1 MTNRE
6 FYTAIVSGTVNDEV
20 KEFASEAIR
29 KMDERL
35 AARSSKPTKKQEE
48 NQVLKAS
55 ILKMLTAEP
64 MLAKEISE
72 KMEISVQKASALCRQ
87 LVETGDVKVVS
98 VKVPKKGEQKAYAIA

>member
-6 FYTAIVSGTVNDEV
+6 FFTAIIEGTMNDEV

-87 LVETGDVKVVS
+87 LVEAGDAKAVS
-98 VKVPKKGEQKAYAIA
+98 VKVPKKGEQKAYVIS

>member
-6 FYTAIVSGTVNDEV
+6 FYTAIVMGTINDEV
-20 KEFASEAIR
+20 KKFASEAIC
-29 KMDERL
+29 KMDKRL
-35 AARSSKPTKKQEE
+35 ATRSSKPTKKQEE

-87 LVETGDVKVVS
+87 LVETGEAKAVGI
-98 VKVPKKGEQKAYAIA
+98 KVPKKGEQKAYVIV